1 MKTCRKK
8 IIAILTCVVTMLV
21 CSVTVFATD
30 PSPSPTPTP
39 IFSDTLSEET
49 TLTLTN
55 TRDVSVPTN
64 ASYPVYMFVALAGLS
79 AVILFVTIKQ
89 RRATHD

>member
-21 CSVTVFATD
+21 CSVTVFASD
-30 PSPSPTPTP
+30 PSPSPTP
-39 IFSDTLSEET
+39 IFSDTLSTAT